1 MYENTM
7 LFFWLFYLIFIFCFQ
22 VLLSD
27 DSDTVCIE
35 LCPYF
40 ANYLSFSYVII
51 PRISVIYQV
60 MDSHKET
67 LQIFLIDA
75 FSHVVS

>member
-22 VLLSD
+22 VFLSD
-27 DSDTVCIE
+27 DSDTVRIE
-35 LCPYF
+35 LSPYF

-51 PRISVIYQV
+51 PRMSVIFHVKY
-60 MDSHKET
+60 SHKET
-67 LQIFLIDA
+67 LYIFLIDA